1 MTAAK
6 DFDGSLKQAVEI
18 ADAFLADTEARSP
31 RLNLLRAA
39 YSRGRTVGEG
49 QGYQFIEDDN
59 TRKVDLLRESRR
71 IALLVGNTKLAQ
83 EITDVIGG

>member
-31 RLNLLRAA
+31 RLLRAA